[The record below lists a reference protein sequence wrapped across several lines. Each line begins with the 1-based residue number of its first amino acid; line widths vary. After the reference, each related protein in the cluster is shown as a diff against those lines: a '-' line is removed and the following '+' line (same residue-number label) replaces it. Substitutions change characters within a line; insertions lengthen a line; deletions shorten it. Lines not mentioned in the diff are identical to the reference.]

1 MLHNY
6 DTAGRQ
12 ISILHREFQCFI
24 NCELKGT
31 GINSSQYIFLL
42 NIYKNEGVS
51 QEELSTMLAID
62 KSATKRAID
71 NLEEGGFIR
80 RERNTEDKRAYKIYL
95 TEKAFEVKP
104 KLYEALAKWNDIITK
119 GLATEEV
126 NNVLKTLKHMSNN
139 AKGCKK
145 IK

>member
-1 MLHNY
+1 MVHNY

-12 ISILHREFQCFI
+12 ISILYRQFQSFI

-31 GINSSQYIFLL
+31 GINSSQYVFLL
-42 NIYKNEGVS
+42 NIYKKEGVS
-51 QEELSTMLAID
+51 QEELSTLLSID

-80 RERNTEDKRAYKIYL
+80 RERNEEDKRAYKIYL
-95 TEKAFEVKP
+95 TEKAFQVKP
-104 KLYEALAKWNDIITK
+104 KIYAALAKWNEIITK
-119 GLATEEV
+119 GLETDEV
-126 NNVLKTLKHMSNN
+126 NTVLRTLKYMSNN

-145 IK
+145 